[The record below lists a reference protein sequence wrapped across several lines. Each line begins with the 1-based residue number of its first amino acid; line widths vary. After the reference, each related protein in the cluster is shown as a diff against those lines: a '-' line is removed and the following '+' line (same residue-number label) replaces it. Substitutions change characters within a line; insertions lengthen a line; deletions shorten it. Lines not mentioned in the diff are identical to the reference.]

1 MSDKTDEQTK
11 GDSTT
16 DGATQVSGILKD
28 ALKMAF
34 GTMTSRVLGLLR
46 ESLLAALFEKSI
58 TDAFNAAFRIPNLFR
73 RLLGEGSLSVSFIP
87 VFIDA
92 KTESTERA
100 RNLVNSF
107 YSILLILLSVL
118 TTLGVLYSDEFLRV
132 LLSPEFMSNAEKMVL
147 TEHMAKI
154 MFLFIFFISSFA
166 FVMGILNSL
175 GDFFWPAIAP
185 TFWNIAMVISTIW
198 PTRWLPDSY
207 AKYGDQLAWGV
218 VVGGFLQ
225 VAVLIPSLIK
235 KGYLP
240 KPDFHPKRLFTN
252 RDSMVVFRNM
262 IPGLIGM
269 GLLQV
274 NTVINLRFSSQFKEG
289 TVSFINYVDRLI
301 ELPLSLIAVSLGT
314 ALLPSLSGLWT
325 KNDFDGFSKTT
336 QRSLELNIYLSILAA
351 AGLFVLAEPIVAL
364 LYGRGKFS
372 PVDVL
377 ETAEILKSYC
387 WIMIFSSGVRVLTP
401 AYFAVKNTWFP
412 ATVSGL
418 CVIIHI
424 SIAPLLMGH
433 FQVHGLMYSTII
445 SATLNFGLLIGF
457 FPVFITQFQYLKF
470 IKTVGIYLVGGIVL
484 AAIANNYFW
493 MVDLYGTTSIMKI
506 FILFVSLSICL
517 FGVVIVSYVLRVEE
531 VMLLFKKIRSRL
543 RKR

>member
-1 MSDKTDEQTK
+1 MSDKTDEQSK
-11 GDSTT
+11 GVNTT
-16 DGATQVSGILKD
+16 PGGAQVSGILKD

-46 ESLLAALFEKSI
+46 ESLLAALFDKSI

-92 KTESTERA
+92 KAESTERA
-100 RNLVNSF
+100 QNLVNSF

-118 TTLGVLYSDEFLRV
+118 TTLGVLFSDEFLRL
-132 LLSPEFMSNAEKMVL
+132 LLSPEFISNTEKMIL

-166 FVMGILNSL
+166 FAMGILNSL
-175 GDFFWPAIAP
+175 GAFFWPAIAP

-218 VVGGFLQ
+218 VIGGVLQ
-225 VAVLIPSLIK
+225 VAVLIPSLVRR
-235 KGYLP
+235 GYLP
-240 KPDFHPKRLFTN
+240 KPNFNLKKLFTN
-252 RDSMVVFRNM
+252 RDSMIVFKNM
-262 IPGLIGM
+262 VPGLIGM

-289 TVSFINYVDRLI
+289 TVSYINYVDRLI

-314 ALLPSLSGLWT
+314 ALLPRLSSLWAGH
-325 KNDFDGFSKTT
+325 DRDGFSKMT
-336 QRSLELNIYLSILAA
+336 QRSLELNVYLSILSA

-372 PVDVL
+372 VNDVL
-377 ETAEILKSYC
+377 ITAEILKSYC

-412 ATVSGL
+412 ALTSGL
-418 CVIIHI
+418 CVVIHI
-424 SIAPLLMGH
+424 SIAPFLMAKY
-433 FQVHGLMYSTII
+433 QVHGLMFSTII
-445 SATLNFGLLIGF
+445 SATLNFIVLLGF
-457 FPVFITQFQYLKF
+457 FPIFITQFQYLKF
-470 IKTVGIYLVGGIVL
+470 LKTVSIYVIGGVVL

-493 MVDLYGTTSIMKI
+493 MVDLYGTSPTLK
-506 FILFVSLSICL
+506 FFVLLMTLLVCL
-517 FGVVIVSYVLRVEE
+517 FGFVTISYILRVEE
-531 VMLLFKKIRSRL
+531 VMLLFKKLRSRV
-543 RKR
+543 RKK